1 MLQNKRAVITGG
13 SDGIGFAI
21 AKKFVQNGAEVII
34 IGRDEQKLQNAKKSL
49 NTDKVLT
56 ISADLSDITSLKKVT
71 DEILS
76 QWDGVD
82 ILVNNAAVAL
92 FKEVKDISYDEIER
106 VFKLNVHAPFLM
118 VQNLLNSLKKREG
131 NIINMSSYLSHKMLP
146 NRPASIYSTS
156 KGAMDAMTKSMAFEF
171 GNSKVRVNTIAPG
184 TTNTNLVK
192 NVLASMPVDKKD
204 QFLNSVKTIYP
215 LQRLGEPEDIS
226 GLALFLAS
234 DEARWITGTI
244 ISADGGL
251 TAG

>member
-92 FKEVKDISYDEIER
+92 FKEVEDISYNEIER

-156 KGAMDAMTKSMAFEF
+156 KGAVDAMTKSMAFEF
-171 GNSKVRVNTIAPG
+171 GRSKVRVNAIAP
-184 TTNTNLVK
+184 
-192 NVLASMPVDKKD
+192 
-204 QFLNSVKTIYP
+204 
-215 LQRLGEPEDIS
+215 
-226 GLALFLAS
+226 
-234 DEARWITGTI
+234 GTI